1 MTGPALV
8 CWGAHL
14 GWLQLDGTK
23 LAFLHNH
30 ISLVVFSLLAIG
42 ELIADKLPFIPS
54 RTEPG
59 PLVVRF
65 VFGAACGVALALTGG
80 AGWFAGALLGGIGGV
95 AGAYAGYYLRRWLTL
110 DRGLPDF
117 PIAVLED
124 LVAVGGGLLIISR
137 F

>member
-8 CWGAHL
+8 CWGARL

-23 LAFLHNH
+23 LAFLHNP
-30 ISLVVFSLLAIG
+30 ISLIVFSLLAVG

-54 RTEPG
+54 RIEPG

-65 VFGAACGVALALTGG
+65 VFGAGCGAALAQSGTGWLT
-80 AGWFAGALLGGIGGV
+80 GALLGGLGGLV
-95 AGAYAGYYLRRWLTL
+95 GAYAGYHLRRWLTL

-117 PIAVLED
+117 LIALLED